1 MIFSHHGVE
10 VGIPEAYA
18 LDFAACQVSG
28 AVGDAESS
36 FRCAMNQMGCYAKR
50 LSQLFV
56 FFDMPQHLRRGDVA
70 VPADQRVVVRVFAE
84 LPYTGGEDDQFAAV
98 GHGLC
103 SL

>member
-1 MIFSHHGVE
+1 
-10 VGIPEAYA
+10 
-18 LDFAACQVSG
+18 
-28 AVGDAESS
+28 
-36 FRCAMNQMGCYAKR
+36 MNQMGCYAKR

-98 GHGLC
+98 GHGHTRAIDAFVADPRTAKLFGIEINDGFVYLTVEHGEVC
-103 SL
+103 L